1 MIGLQVSARQKCLKL
16 WEILMPL
23 IQKIKQTLPW
33 GQLANMLIFDIK
45 TYVGRL
51 WKPFKS
57 RVGQCS
63 LSFLCWTEKRK
74 KGNFINTFE
83 CSRMPTAVLQTSSVK
98 NLQTSSVQNFQNK
111 SFPIQ
116 FPVISNF
123 SNFTINYNI
132 VPN

>member
-1 MIGLQVSARQKCLKL
+1 MSVDFESLSKAELDNVLSRFYVEPRNEKG
-16 WEILMPL
+16 EILL
-23 IQKIKQTLPW
+23 IH
-33 GQLANMLIFDIK
+33 
-45 TYVGRL
+45 
-51 WKPFKS
+51 
-57 RVGQCS
+57 
-63 LSFLCWTEKRK
+63 
-74 KGNFINTFE
+74 FE
-83 CSRMPTAVLQTSSVK
+83 CSRMPTTVLQNSSVH

>member
-1 MIGLQVSARQKCLKL
+1 MTQIMISSKGTFSKYLTSKHISAHFESFSKAELDNVLSRCYVELRNEKG
-16 WEILMPL
+16 EILL
-23 IQKIKQTLPW
+23 I
-33 GQLANMLIFDIK
+33 
-45 TYVGRL
+45 R
-51 WKPFKS
+51 
-57 RVGQCS
+57 
-63 LSFLCWTEKRK
+63 
-74 KGNFINTFE
+74 FE
-83 CSRMPTAVLQTSSVK
+83 CSRMPTTVLHNSSVQ